1 MHEKSQTE
9 KLLELLYKNTE
20 MGIRTLPEIIGQTE
34 SGELRHVLEKQL
46 TRYEQLSSRI
56 RQLLHSVSGRAPQG
70 LNGFER
76 TMAGSMTAIKAMK
89 DDSPHHLADMLIK
102 GASTGISDITEQ
114 IGRYP
119 VASPDA
125 QILAEELR
133 DFEQKTIDELQ
144 PFLAALR

>member
-89 DDSPHHLADMLIK
+89 DDSP
-102 GASTGISDITEQ
+102 GPSQ
-114 IGRYP
+114 
-119 VASPDA
+119 
-125 QILAEELR
+125 
-133 DFEQKTIDELQ
+133 
-144 PFLAALR
+144 